1 MLQTMPM
8 KKIQIV
14 QRRML
19 RNVQVSSQ
27 SPRAVLKIP
36 QKMENLSTGLVRGLR
51 LRKPLLSS
59 FYIT

>member
-1 MLQTMPM
+1 
-8 KKIQIV
+8 
-14 QRRML
+14 
-19 RNVQVSSQ
+19 VSSQ